1 VVIPTWDRT
10 LPTTLACVDAMLR
23 RFGAAPT
30 YLLTDNERVVTSDR
44 VAGIAV
50 RHPVMVAAARHYGLV
65 IETCVPYDPETKGG
79 SESSVKIAKA
89 DLVPTEA
96 NLLDDYSSFGAL
108 VNACDGFCEVVNG
121 RPHSETRRPPKE
133 MLADERARM
142 HPLPSEAFTAALGET
157 RIVRDDRTIRF
168 GAVPY
173 SLPKTWIGQEV
184 WCRVQGEQLVVVGRG
199 SSGLEE
205 IFRHELSTPGNPR
218 ILDEH
223 YPEYPPGNGP
233 KIRPLRPKD
242 DAERAFLALG
252 DGAERWLRE
261 ACGTGVARIR
271 SKMAKAV
278 ELAALVGTTPVD
290 RALGM
295 AALAGRFEDGDLASV
310 VDHLGRRDAVE
321 DLVYADEAYSAQ
333 PGTSSWEGF
342 GR

>member
-1 VVIPTWDRT
+1 
-10 LPTTLACVDAMLR
+10 ML
-23 RFGAAPT
+23 G
-30 YLLTDNERVVTSDR
+30 E
-44 VAGIAV
+44 
-50 RHPVMVAAARHYGLV
+50 
-65 IETCVPYDPETKGG
+65 
-79 SESSVKIAKA
+79 
-89 DLVPTEA
+89 
-96 NLLDDYSSFGAL
+96 
-108 VNACDGFCEVVNG
+108 
-121 RPHSETRRPPKE
+121 
-133 MLADERARM
+133 ERARM
-142 HPLPSEAFTAALGET
+142 HPLPREAFTAALGET
-157 RIVRDDRTIRF
+157 RVVRDDRTIRF

-173 SLPKTWIGQEV
+173 SLPKAWIGQEV
-184 WCRVQGEQLVVVGRG
+184 WCRVQGDELVVVGRG

-205 IFRHELSTPGNPR
+205 IHRHELSTPGNPR

-242 DAERAFLALG
+242 DVERAFLALG

-261 ACGTGVARIR
+261 ACGTGVSRIR
-271 SKMAKAV
+271 SKMTKAI

-310 VDHLGRRDAVE
+310 VEHLGRRDAVE

>member
-1 VVIPTWDRT
+1 
-10 LPTTLACVDAMLR
+10 
-23 RFGAAPT
+23 
-30 YLLTDNERVVTSDR
+30 
-44 VAGIAV
+44 
-50 RHPVMVAAARHYGLV
+50 
-65 IETCVPYDPETKGG
+65 
-79 SESSVKIAKA
+79 
-89 DLVPTEA
+89 
-96 NLLDDYSSFGAL
+96 
-108 VNACDGFCEVVNG
+108 
-121 RPHSETRRPPKE
+121 

-142 HPLPSEAFTAALGET
+142 HPLPSEAFTAPWRDPHSERRPHHPIRRRALL
-157 RIVRDDRTIRF
+157 
-168 GAVPY
+168 
-173 SLPKTWIGQEV
+173 LPKTWIGQEV

-242 DAERAFLALG
+242 DASVPSWRSRRRRAMAAG
-252 DGAERWLRE
+252 SVRDRG
-261 ACGTGVARIR
+261 GRIR